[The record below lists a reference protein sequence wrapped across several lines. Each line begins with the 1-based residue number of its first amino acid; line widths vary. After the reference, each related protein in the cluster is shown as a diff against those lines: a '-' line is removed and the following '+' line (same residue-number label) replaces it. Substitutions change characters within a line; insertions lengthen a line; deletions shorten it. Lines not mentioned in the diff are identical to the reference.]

1 MKVQAIVG
9 LVSVFKVALE
19 QVRASHVV
27 ARRFE
32 ADGLVESAQA
42 YERVVQLPESGGVE
56 REFKDSHSVSGLP
69 ISAHKF
75 L

>member
-1 MKVQAIVG
+1 MKVQAIVV

-19 QVRASHVV
+19 QVRAPHVV

-42 YERVVQLPESGGVE
+42 DERVVQLPEGGRVE
-56 REFKDSHSVSGLP
+56 REFEDSHNVSGLS
-69 ISAHKF
+69 IWAHK
-75 L
+75 LL